1 MFHGSVARSDG
12 MINKLLLHN
21 KETCLRMVANEI
33 SMHAYSRTIIKTSTT
48 TLPNLAC
55 FVCEGKR
62 NG

>member
-1 MFHGSVARSDG
+1 MRFCIIGDSV
-12 MINKLLLHN
+12 L
-21 KETCLRMVANEI
+21 EMVANEI
-33 SMHAYSRTIIKTSTT
+33 SMHSYSRTIIKTSTT

>member
-1 MFHGSVARSDG
+1 

-48 TLPNLAC
+48 PLPNLAC